1 MRLDHLL
8 SKENVEAGEIRA
20 SVVRRRVSEI
30 TVVQISGTVVSE
42 SRYRIPEGPPVPI
55 PNTEVKLRRAE
66 DTLPVTARENRS
78 APTLGHPL
86 STRIKKRGRME
97 RKVERR
103 FCSETKKEDKI
114 LSDFFDFIQTLF
126 LPSIS
131 SSRST
136 KYAFGTRS
144 RGLSSEAICQTAT
157 PERGCSSVGRA
168 PALQAGGHGFESHH
182 LHQSGHRRKI
192 NGLVAQLVRAPA

>member
-8 SKENVEAGEIRA
+8 SKENVEAGEIHA
-20 SVVRRRVSEI
+20 SVVRRKGSEI
-30 TVVQISGTVVSE
+30 SVVQFSGTVVSE

-78 APTLGHPL
+78 APTFGFCLQ
-86 STRIKKRGRME
+86 
-97 RKVERR
+97 RR
-103 FCSETKKEDKI
+103 TKKHEKGMEQ
-114 LSDFFDFIQTLF
+114 LKNGSFPNKGRGENPSDFSEFIQVLF

-131 SSRST
+131 FSRST
-136 KYAFGTRS
+136 KYTFGTRS
-144 RGLSSEAICQTAT
+144 RGLHLKPFAKPH

-182 LHQSGHRRKI
+182 LHQSGTQRLRGTVD
-192 NGLVAQLVRAPA
+192 N